1 MIAYLEK
8 YLTIKLRYMKSCRF
22 FYVPFVL
29 IAFGCNPAAKQA
41 EATAGRDSAVKG
53 LYAYDKNFLKKYTRK
68 VIELTNEDSTAKVL
82 LSADYQGRVM
92 TSTALGDTGTS
103 FGWLNY
109 ALIAAPEKKKQ
120 FNPVGGEERFWMG
133 PEGGQYSLYFKGGDS
148 FNIEHWQ
155 VPSFIDT
162 EIYDVTQASKS
173 MAVFSKKAS
182 IKNYSGTS
190 FDIAIERT
198 VSLLSKDQL
207 AEKLN
212 VGIPSDVHF
221 VGFETINKVTNTGNN
236 DWTNDKGLLSIWLL
250 GMFTPSLQTTVIIP
264 FHPIANARSFI
275 TDNYFG
281 DIPKERLQVKDSV
294 LYFTCD
300 GKLRSKIGLSPLIA
314 KPIAASFDFK
324 NNVLTV
330 IIPQVNKDAAYVN
343 SKWEMQAQP
352 YKGDVINSYND
363 GPLANGT
370 QMGPF
375 YEMESSS
382 PALELKKGATGEYK
396 ETTCHFQGSYT
407 ALQQLAKQ
415 MLGVDLN
422 TIKK

>member
-1 MIAYLEK
+1 MKNYL
-8 YLTIKLRYMKSCRF
+8 F
-22 FYVPFVL
+22 FYPCL
-29 IAFGCNPAAKQA
+29 LLGAAGCNLPSKMP
-41 EATAGRDSAVKG
+41 ETATAKDSTAKG
-53 LYAYDKNFLKKYTRK
+53 TYAYDVDFLKKHTTK
-68 VIELTNEDSTAKVL
+68 VIELTSEDSSAKVL

-92 TSTALGDTGTS
+92 TSTAMGDTGIS

-148 FNIEHWQ
+148 FNIAHWQ

-162 EIYDVTQASKS
+162 EMYDVTQASKS
-173 MAVFSKKAS
+173 MAVFSKKAT

-190 FDIAIERT
+190 FNIAIERT

-207 AEKLN
+207 AKKLK
-212 VGIPSDVHF
+212 VSIPADIDF
-221 VGFETINKVTNTGNN
+221 VGFETTNKVTNTGSTN
-236 DWTNDKGLLSIWLL
+236 WTKDNGLLSIWLL
-250 GMFTPSLQTTVIIP
+250 GMFTPSLETTVIIP
-264 FHPIANARSFI
+264 FHPIDNARSFI

-281 DIPKERLQVKDSV
+281 DIPKERLQVIDSV

-330 IIPQVNKDAAYVN
+330 IIPQVNKEAAYVN

-363 GPLANGT
+363 GPLADGT

-375 YEMESSS
+375 YEVESSS

-396 ETTCHFQGSYT
+396 QTTCHFQGRYIT
-407 ALQQLAKQ
+407 LQQLAKQ
-415 MLGVDLN
+415 LLGVDLN

>member
-1 MIAYLEK
+1 MKNYL
-8 YLTIKLRYMKSCRF
+8 F
-22 FYVPFVL
+22 FYPCL
-29 IAFGCNPAAKQA
+29 LLGAAGCNPATNSSESAAVK
-41 EATAGRDSAVKG
+41 DSAAKG
-53 LYAYDKNFLKKYTRK
+53 TYAYDAAFLKKHTTK
-68 VIELTNEDSTAKVL
+68 VVELTSNDSSAKVL

-92 TSTALGDTGTS
+92 TSTALGDAGNS

-109 ALIAAPEKKKQ
+109 DLISAPEKKKQ

-148 FNIEHWQ
+148 FNIAHWQ

-162 EIYDVTQASKS
+162 ESYEVTQPDKS
-173 MAVFSKKAS
+173 MAVFTKKAS

-198 VSLLSKDQL
+198 VSLLSKEQL
-207 AEKLN
+207 TQKLN
-212 VGIPSDVHF
+212 VSIPSDVHF
-221 VGFETINKVTNTGNN
+221 VGFETSNKITNTGSN
-236 DWTNDKGLLSIWLL
+236 DWTKDKGLVSVWLL
-250 GMFTPSLQTTVIIP
+250 GMFTPSSETTVIIP
-264 FHPIANARSFI
+264 FHGIPNARSFI

-281 DIPKERLQVKDSV
+281 DIPKERLQVADSV

-324 NNVLTV
+324 KNVLTV
-330 IIPQVNKDAAYVN
+330 IIPQVNKAAEYVN
-343 SKWEMQAQP
+343 SKWEQQKEP

-363 GPLANGT
+363 GPLADGT

-375 YEMESSS
+375 YEVESSS
-382 PALELKKGATGEYK
+382 PALELKKGASGEYK
-396 ETTCHFQGSYT
+396 QTTCHFEGSYAT
-407 ALQQLAKQ
+407 LQTLAKQ
-415 MLGVDLN
+415 LLGVDLN